1 MPTLTGLLER
11 MLGDLETIQ
20 KPAKRVFGRPSLF
33 LAEPAETC
41 FRPEPWVAASGS
53 YPSGHSAMGW
63 AWALALS
70 EMAPDRA
77 DQILARGLA
86 YGDSRA
92 IYVSDVEGGRIL
104 GAARFA
110 ALKADP
116 AFQANFATAR
126 LELARERRLPM
137 KSRC

>member
-1 MPTLTGLLER
+1 M
-11 MLGDLETIQ
+11 D
-20 KPAKRVFGRPSLF
+20 
-33 LAEPAETC
+33 EPAETC

-126 LELARERRLPM
+126 LELARERRLA
-137 KSRC
+137 R